1 MNIPGKT
8 TRLTFTC
15 VLLGIL
21 SAGSAL
27 AQSAGTAAS
36 TEERLQRLENEL
48 GALRAENQQLRQEL
62 GLEGRASQIV
72 IKPAGHEPV
81 LAIGGLIQAQA
92 DALDKGDSRF
102 TSANDRFYLRRM
114 RINATG
120 KFLES
125 FDFRVEMELGGSLA
139 ETTGMRAQLTDAYI
153 NWNRY
158 DFANIRAGQFKTS
171 FGYEQLAA
179 DPKLFSIERSLVNDR
194 LTVGRQIGVQVAG
207 DFLDK
212 RLGYATGVF
221 NGTGVNTSAN
231 DNDDLLWANRVSGM
245 PWKGKIAGQSAQ
257 WTAGANAFT
266 TKDTALAGQ
275 PAEFG
280 FDSTP
285 ATLGNDNIFTGQRT
299 GLGVDTQFKLGRLE
313 LWAEYLRTHFEQT
326 AGRDFDADG
335 WYVQATYF
343 VIPKE
348 LQALVKFDTF
358 TPNQSLAANST
369 DTWTFGLNYFIKGDD
384 LKLQLNYLLSD
395 VPAPLPE
402 QNKLLLRLQLLF

>member
-1 MNIPGKT
+1 MKSRT
-8 TRLTFTC
+8 
-15 VLLGIL
+15 LLL
-21 SAGSAL
+21 LLAL
-27 AQSAGTAAS
+27 ALPPGTSLHSAETGS
-36 TEERLQRLENEL
+36 PSVEDRLQRLESEL
-48 GALRAENQQLRQEL
+48 GALRTENQQLRQEL
-62 GLEGRASQIV
+62 GTEGRAGQIV
-72 IKPAGHEPV
+72 IKPAGREPV

-102 TSANDRFYLRRM
+102 TSANDRFYLRRA

-120 KFLES
+120 KFLEG
-125 FDFRVEMELGGSLA
+125 FDFRIEMELAGSLA

-158 DFANIRAGQFKTS
+158 DFANVRIGQFKTP

-245 PWKGKIAGQSAQ
+245 PWQGKIAGQPAQ
-257 WTAGANAFT
+257 WTAGANAFM
-266 TKDTALAGQ
+266 TKDTGLATQ

-313 LWAEYLRTHFEQT
+313 LWAEYLRTHFEQS
-326 AGRDFDADG
+326 AGRDFDSDG

-343 VIPKE
+343 VVPKE

-358 TPNQSLAANST
+358 TPNQSLASNST

-384 LKLQLNYLLSD
+384 LKLQLDYLLSD
-395 VPAPLPE
+395 VPAPLPQ
-402 QNKLLLRLQLLF
+402 QNKLLLRLQVMF